1 MSTVLITGAAT
12 GIGNLTARALTRAGH
27 TVWASM
33 LEPYG
38 RNDVHRQELLHVAAR
53 HGGTLRVVELDVT
66 SQESADAAVATVLRD
81 GGDLDVVIQNAGHL
95 YVGYTEAFTADDIAR
110 LLDIN
115 VIGAHRVNRAVL
127 PHLRGRGG
135 GTLLYVGSTIIVT
148 TPPFLGP
155 YAASKAAFDT
165 LAVATSYEANPFGIE
180 TCIVMP
186 GAITK
191 GTQHFPNA
199 TRAGDRAVSA
209 AYAELDPLVARN
221 EEATSALFVP
231 GIDPS
236 PAGVAEEITRIL
248 ALPHGAK
255 PFRSVIDYTESGVG
269 AVNDV
274 ARDTRK
280 NFVNRMGFG
289 ELLTPRPVMTEAG
302 AVPLRSRNP

>member
-12 GIGNLTARALTRAGH
+12 GIGNLTAQALTRAGH

-33 LEPYG
+33 LDPYG
-38 RNDVHRQELLHVAAR
+38 RNDVHRRELLDVTAEYDGA
-53 HGGTLRVVELDVT
+53 LRVIELDVT
-66 SQESADAAVATVLRD
+66 SQESADAAVATVLRG
-81 GGDLDVVIQNAGHL
+81 GGDFDVVIQNAGHL
-95 YVGYTEAFTADDIAR
+95 YVGYTEAFTADDVTR
-110 LLDIN
+110 LLDVN
-115 VIGAHRVNRAVL
+115 VIGAHRVNRAAL

-199 TRAGDRAVSA
+199 TRAGDTTVAA
-209 AYAELDPLVARN
+209 AYAELDPMVARN
-221 EEATSALFVP
+221 EEVTSALFVP
-231 GIDPS
+231 GVDPS
-236 PAGVAEEITRIL
+236 PVGVAEEITRIL

-255 PFRSVIDYTESGVG
+255 PFRSVVDYTESGVD
-269 AVNDV
+269 AVNEV
-274 ARDTRK
+274 ARGTREG
-280 NFVNRMGFG
+280 FVHRMGFG
-289 ELLTPRPVMTEAG
+289 ELLTPRPQ
-302 AVPLRSRNP
+302 RSADTASE

>member
-1 MSTVLITGAAT
+1 MSTILITGAST
-12 GIGNLTARALTRAGH
+12 GIGNLTAQALTRAGH

-33 LEPYG
+33 RDPYG
-38 RNDVHRQELLHVAAR
+38 QDDVHRQELLDFAAR
-53 HGGTLRVVELDVT
+53 HGGTLHVVELDVT
-66 SQESADAAVATVLRD
+66 SQESADAAVGTVLRD

-95 YVGYTEAFTADDIAR
+95 YVGYTEAFTAEDIAH
-110 LLDIN
+110 LFDIN
-115 VIGAHRVNRAVL
+115 VIGAHRVNRAVM
-127 PHLRGRGG
+127 PHLRSRGG

-165 LAVATSYEANPFGIE
+165 LAVATSYEANPFGVE

-199 TRAGDRAVSA
+199 TRAGDSAVSA

-221 EEATSALFVP
+221 EEVTSALFVP
-231 GIDPS
+231 GVDPS
-236 PAGVAEEITRIL
+236 PVGVAEEITRIL

-255 PFRSVIDYTESGVG
+255 PFRSVIDYTESGVE

-274 ARDTRK
+274 ARATRE
-280 NFVNRMGFG
+280 NFVQRMGFG
-289 ELLTPRPVMTEAG
+289 ELLTPRQQRHAAG
-302 AVPLRSRNP
+302 GPGTGSA

>member
-12 GIGNLTARALTRAGH
+12 GIGNLTARALARAGH
-27 TVWASM
+27 TVWATM

-38 RNDVHRQELLHVAAR
+38 LNDAHRRELLDWAERQGA
-53 HGGTLRVVELDVT
+53 TLRVAELDVT

-95 YVGYTEAFTADDIAR
+95 YIGYTEAFTAEDVAR
-110 LLDIN
+110 LFDIN
-115 VIGAHRVNRAVL
+115 VIGAHRVNRAVM
-127 PHLRGRGG
+127 PHLRGRGT

-155 YAASKAAFDT
+155 YAASKSAFDT
-165 LAVATSYEANPFGIE
+165 LAVATSYEANAFGIE

-186 GAITK
+186 GAITR
-191 GTQHFPNA
+191 GTRHFPDA
-199 TRAGDRAVSA
+199 TRAGDLVVSA
-209 AYAELDPLVARN
+209 AYAELDPMVAGN

-231 GIDPS
+231 GADPS
-236 PAGVAEEITRIL
+236 PAGVADEITRIL

-255 PFRSVIDYTESGVG
+255 PFRSVVDFTGSGVE

-274 ARDTRK
+274 ARDTREG
-280 NFVNRMGFG
+280 FVRRLGFG
-289 ELLTPRPVMTEAG
+289 ELLTPRQR
-302 AVPLRSRNP
+302 LSRRGR